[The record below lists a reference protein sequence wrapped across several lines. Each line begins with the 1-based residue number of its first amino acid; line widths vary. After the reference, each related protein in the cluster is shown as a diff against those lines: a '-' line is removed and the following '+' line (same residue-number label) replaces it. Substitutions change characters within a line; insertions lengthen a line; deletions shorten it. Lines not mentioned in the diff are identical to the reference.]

1 MKHLANAASLLAM
14 VAIAVMFWY
23 AAMGGVMP

>member
-14 VAIAVMFWY
+14 FAIAVMFWY
-23 AAMGGVMP
+23 AALGGVLP